1 MTETSTPWPNLPP
14 NLVTFASALAGA
26 FENRQQAMAEPARF
40 VRLRVWQRPV
50 FPRGFGG
57 LAAEPT
63 TRLMLFVE
71 QVNVQSGQ
79 PPYRQRVMQLTAAP
93 DLQVQYYALKHP
105 ADWVGASQ
113 ETARLGQLSAQDL
126 VKLPGCSLTVSQPGP
141 GRFCARLPPET
152 RCGFEYQGKTRYVD
166 LKFDLTIQSPGA
178 TVLFSADTGI
188 DPDSG
193 KALWGALWGPFELV
207 KDQDFSP
214 EWEGATSRR
223 LFQTES

>member
-1 MTETSTPWPNLPP
+1 MTLAVTAASTPWSNLPP

-40 VRLRVWQRPV
+40 VRLRVWQRPI
-50 FPRGFGG
+50 FPSG
-57 LAAEPT
+57 LGADPAS
-63 TRLMLFVE
+63 RLMLFVE

-93 DLQVQYYALKHP
+93 DLQVQYYALKQP

-113 ETARLGQLSAQDL
+113 DAARLGQLSYEDL
-126 VKLPGCSLTVSQPGP
+126 VELPGCGLTVSQPAP
-141 GRFCARLPPET
+141 GRFCASLPPGT
-152 RCGFEYQGKTRYVD
+152 RCGFEYQGQTRYVE
-166 LKFDLTIQSPGA
+166 LKFDLEIQPTGE

-207 KDQDFSP
+207 KDQDFSA
-214 EWEGATSRR
+214 EWEGVRSH
-223 LFQTES
+223 